1 MKTKTKQNIC
11 TTCIHDCNL
20 TDEDFNE
27 CVNFEKGYTCEEYW
41 NLLKEHNINL
51 NRMCN
56 DYNIRK
62 NYLCQMLNGKMRM
75 KYKYHT
81 VIFDCIDKRT
91 YIPEK
96 PMAES
101 ETKSGDCDS

>member
-41 NLLKEHNINL
+41 NLLKEHNINIK
-51 NRMCN
+51 RMC
-56 DYNIRK
+56 DTYSLKR
-62 NYLCQMLNGKMRM
+62 NYLYQMLNGKLRM
-75 KYKYHT
+75 KYKYAT
-81 VIFDCIDKRT
+81 IILDCVERRN

-96 PMAES
+96 SMAEVES
-101 ETKSGDCDS
+101 SGDENQ